1 MRVSSHR
8 RSVHVLPTDAEA
20 VCVLCPDVVVSVSEA
35 QPQTVLEA
43 SLRRSVKNL
52 TTLDHIH
59 TSLRQCT
66 RLDKNI
72 TQSRKD
78 FKITMKP

>member
-1 MRVSSHR
+1 MLVSSHR

-43 SLRRSVKNL
+43 SLR
-52 TTLDHIH
+52 
-59 TSLRQCT
+59 
-66 RLDKNI
+66 
-72 TQSRKD
+72 
-78 FKITMKP
+78 